1 MAKKIGSDGFDFYFS
16 LGPRRSYE
24 AVATKYG
31 VSKRAVTRLAKR
43 EGWQE
48 RLLEIERKARTKADE
63 KKVESLQDV
72 SERHLKVLRAVQ
84 AKAIEGLKGMS
95 LDTPADILKAI
106 DLTIKQERTILGE
119 PSDRTVVSVEDV
131 IKREYSRW
139 MVQEDSSEAEE
150 DDGHDK

>member
-1 MAKKIGSDGFDFYFS
+1 MAKKIGSDGFDFYFA

-84 AKAIEGLKGMS
+84 AKAFEGLKGMS
-95 LDTPADILKAI
+95 LATPADILKAI
-106 DLTIKQERTILGE
+106 DLTFKQERTILGE
-119 PSDRTVVSVEDV
+119 PSERSAISIEDV
-131 IKREYSRW
+131 IKREYAEW
-139 MVQEDSSEAEE
+139 MSGGEGEE
-150 DDGHDK
+150 GDADL